1 MLTPS
6 MVLGMEP
13 DDRAMAK
20 NRKAKNEQ
28 TMGAILRIMPTI
40 SPPPPRLGTPLMLES
55 VIKKGVAKSDQWVQP
70 LTSDAKERLNK
81 ETA

>member
-1 MLTPS
+1 MMLTPS

-13 DDRAMAK
+13 EDRAMAK

-28 TMGAILRIMPTI
+28 TMGAIFRIMPTI

-55 VIKKGVAKSDQWVQP
+55 VIKE
-70 LTSDAKERLNK
+70 KE
-81 ETA
+81 